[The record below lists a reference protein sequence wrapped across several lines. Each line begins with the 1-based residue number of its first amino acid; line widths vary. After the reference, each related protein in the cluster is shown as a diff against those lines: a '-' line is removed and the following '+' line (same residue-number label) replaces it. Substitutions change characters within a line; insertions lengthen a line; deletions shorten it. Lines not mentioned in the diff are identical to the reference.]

1 MLPRLGCVA
10 VREKEEAIRVGED
23 GVVGLGLGLV
33 EVRSGCLP
41 CLVSAEL
48 N

>member
-23 GVVGLGLGLV
+23 GVVGLGLV